1 MINIEPAVVEDI
13 PDFSVDDRIRTSR
26 ENMDMLSSLL
36 NSMGWKFLQRIAIK
50 QIEARKNDVFL
61 KPLSD
66 VNGAIAQEF
75 LKGEATGMATL
86 LALPQTLYDDAEAT
100 MTSLIKAKDEHADDA
115 EVESE
120 EGE

>member
-115 EVESE
+115 EVESG